1 MSQPYTPNYTPY
13 SIPVGHKQNWPL
25 QMGQPL
31 TEPKYSQ
38 QQCKCNKR
46 QLGSEPSTPPNQQM
60 H

>member
-1 MSQPYTPNYTPY
+1 MQPLPLALAHVP
-13 SIPVGHKQNWPL
+13 GQKQNWPL

-31 TEPKYSQ
+31 TEAKYSQ

-46 QLGSEPSTPPNQQM
+46 QMGSEPKPSANEQM